1 MNTDWST
8 AYRLGFPGE
17 MNIYAAAELQ
27 LQVQQALLAEGPIAD
42 DLSEVIEIDSV
53 GVQQLL
59 LLQRECLQTERALRI
74 TAQSAAVEEV
84 FHLLNL
90 RARFF

>member
-1 MNTDWST
+1 MNIDWSN
-8 AYRLGFPGE
+8 AYRLGFTGE

-27 LQVQQALLAEGPIAD
+27 LQVQQALLAEGPIAV
-42 DLSEVIEIDSV
+42 DLSEVSEIDSV
-53 GVQQLL
+53 GIQQLL
-59 LLQRECLQTERALRI
+59 LLQRECFQTQRALRI

>member
-8 AYRLGFPGE
+8 AYQLGFHGE

-27 LQVQQALLAEGPIAD
+27 LQVQQALLADGPIAV
-42 DLSEVIEIDSV
+42 DLSEVSEIDSV
-53 GVQQLL
+53 GIQQLL
-59 LLQRECLQTERALRI
+59 LLQRECLQTQRALRI

>member
-8 AYRLGFPGE
+8 AYRLGFRGE

-27 LQVQQALLAEGPIAD
+27 QQVQQALLAEGPIAL
-42 DLSEVIEIDSV
+42 DLSEVSEIDSV
-53 GVQQLL
+53 GIQQLL
-59 LLQRECLQTERALRI
+59 LLQRECLETQRALRI